1 MPNRFCAICGISL
14 GEDSPHFGM
23 CLDCYLKENPLFELS
38 KSSTINVCID
48 CGNYSKKDNWITPSS
63 EDIESILY
71 EIIQKFILKSQV
83 KNKDIELDF
92 EIDQENI
99 EYSSTNLIKAVEVLV
114 MGRLKDSKN
123 ISFQQTT
130 KLIINNILCNNCSNL
145 RGGTYF
151 ISILQL
157 RVKEENQLEFIEQML
172 IEIDDYVKALFD
184 KDPRHYISKIEDQ
197 KYGIDLYLSTNELMN
212 LIIKFL
218 KGKHQFLL
226 KRSKK
231 LVGRDNQKGKNLYR
245 LKASIKFLPVS
256 NNDIIIIDTQEY
268 IVENI
273 TRNKII
279 LKDKN
284 NNKIV
289 KNYSYLFSENFVKKK

>member
-23 CLDCYLKENPLFELS
+23 CLNCYLKENPLFELP
-38 KSSTINVCID
+38 KSYSVNVCID
-48 CGNYSKKDNWITPSS
+48 CGNYSKKDAWVTPMS
-63 EDIESILY
+63 DDMFSILH
-71 EIIQKFILKSQV
+71 EIIQKFIIKSQI
-83 KNKDIELDF
+83 KNEQIEIDF
-92 EIDQENI
+92 EINRENI
-99 EYSSTNLIKAVEVLV
+99 EFSSSDLIKSVEVLV
-114 MGRLKDSKN
+114 CGRVKEPKS
-123 ISFQQTT
+123 ISYQQSI
-130 KLIINNILCNNCSNL
+130 KLILNHMLCKNCSNL
-145 RGGTYF
+145 RGGTFF

-157 RVKEENQLEFIEQML
+157 RVKEESQLDFVEGIFN
-172 IEIDDYVKALFD
+172 EINTYVKTLFE

-197 KYGIDLYLSTNELMN
+197 KYGLDLYLSTNELMN
-212 LIIKFL
+212 YIIKFL
-218 KGKHQFLL
+218 RGKHYFLL

-245 LKASIKFLPVS
+245 LKASVKFLPVTT
-256 NNDIIIIDTQEY
+256 NDIIITDNQEY

-279 LKDKN
+279 LKDTN

-289 KNYSYLFSENFVKKK
+289 KNYSYFFNENYMKKQ